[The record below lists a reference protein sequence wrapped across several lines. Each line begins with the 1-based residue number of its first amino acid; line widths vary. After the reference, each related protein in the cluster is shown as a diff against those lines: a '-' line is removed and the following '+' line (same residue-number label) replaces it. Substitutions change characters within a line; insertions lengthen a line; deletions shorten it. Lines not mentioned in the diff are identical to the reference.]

1 MLHANLLNAE
11 EVEELARTHAE
22 YEDGGDTDAL
32 MGTLVED
39 PVYEYHPLRVQLRG
53 ASAIRRYYERVR
65 REYSPLVKDATLVEL
80 VAGPSAAVIEYA
92 IRLEIDGDL
101 VQERLVAVMPV
112 QGHRFGGER
121 IYSSERVL
129 RLLLGEMLDEAE
141 PIGDSEQASSR

>member
-1 MLHANLLNAE
+1 MLHANLLSAE

-22 YEDGGDTDAL
+22 YEDGGDIDAL

-53 ASAIRRYYERVR
+53 ASAVRRYYERVR
-65 REYSPLVKDATLVEL
+65 REYTPLVKDATLVEL
-80 VAGPSAAVIEYA
+80 IAGPSAAVIEYA
-92 IRLEIDGDL
+92 IRLDLDGGL
-101 VQERLVAVMPV
+101 VHDRLVAVMPV

-129 RLLLGEMLDEAE
+129 RLLLGEMQDEAE
-141 PIGDSEQASSR
+141 PIAESD